1 MVVKKEDKAMANKL
15 NKETTAYKNKLEYI
29 KGYNKENSKKIT
41 FLLSKKSE
49 ADIIQWLEGKR
60 KATYIK
66 QLIREDMKKNRQ

>member
-1 MVVKKEDKAMANKL
+1 MPTKL
-15 NKETTAYKNKLEYI
+15 SKDTKAYKNKLEYI

-49 ADIIQWLEGKR
+49 ADIIQWLDGKR

-66 QLIREDMKKNRQ
+66 QLIKEDMKKNRQ